1 MFFGAFFAAL
11 SYLFLGPSP
20 WLHRVGLH
28 YGCSF
33 TNVGISMAVLG
44 MSLAAAIIPSCNE
57 MVEVARREGV
67 EEQSKHD
74 KIIRIGI
81 K

>member
-20 WLHRVGLH
+20 WLSHFGLQ

-33 TNVGISMAVLG
+33 TNVGLAMAVLG

-67 EEQSKHD
+67 EDQSKLRR
-74 KIIRIGI
+74 IITYDS
-81 K
+81 